1 MREITAFDACAE
13 VIDGICVVIVRN
25 VEHLDVHKTFD
36 CGQSFRFERVENS
49 AHECEYSG
57 VAFGKLVSF
66 AQDGDTLYV
75 YNSDMEDFKN
85 IWARFLCLD
94 MDYSRVSEEIV
105 RVGRGSVLE
114 QAEKYG
120 RGIRI
125 LRQDAFEAVI
135 SFIVSQNNNIPRIKK
150 IIENMS
156 AAYGEKIDV
165 CESMRTHISENSSLC
180 AFPTPERLASLCE
193 QDLRELKMGFRAA
206 YIVDAVKKLKG
217 GELDLEEL
225 ALLPTQECIEALCT
239 VKGIGVKVAS
249 CAALFG
255 MAKYDAFPID
265 VWIKRVAG
273 KYFAD
278 EDEPFCAARF
288 GEYAG
293 IAQQY
298 LFYYERYLGG
308 EG

>member
-1 MREITAFDACAE
+1 
-13 VIDGICVVIVRN
+13 
-25 VEHLDVHKTFD
+25 
-36 CGQSFRFERVENS
+36 
-49 AHECEYSG
+49 
-57 VAFGKLVSF
+57 
-66 AQDGDTLYV
+66 
-75 YNSDMEDFKN
+75 
-85 IWARFLCLD
+85 
-94 MDYSRVSEEIV
+94 
-105 RVGRGSVLE
+105 
-114 QAEKYG
+114 
-120 RGIRI
+120 
-125 LRQDAFEAVI
+125 
-135 SFIVSQNNNIPRIKK
+135 
-150 IIENMS
+150 
-156 AAYGEKIDV
+156 
-165 CESMRTHISENSSLC
+165 
-180 AFPTPERLASLCE
+180 
-193 QDLRELKMGFRAA
+193 MGFRAA
-206 YIVDAVKKLKG
+206 YIVDAVKKLRG

-265 VWIKRVAG
+265 VWIKRVAE

>member
-1 MREITAFDACAE
+1 MKEISTLDVCVE
-13 VIDGICVVIVRN
+13 VVDGIIVVIARN
-25 VEHLDVHKTFD
+25 VAHLDIHKTFD

-49 AHECEYSG
+49 THGVEYSG
-57 VAFGKLVSF
+57 VAFGRLVSF
-66 AQDGDTLYV
+66 AQDGDTLYI
-75 YNSDMEDFKN
+75 YNSDVADFEN
-85 IWARFLCLD
+85 IWTPFLGLD
-94 MDYSRVSEEIV
+94 RDYTAISKDIL
-105 RVGRGSVLE
+105 RVGEGTVLE
-114 QAEKYG
+114 RAEKYG

-135 SFIVSQNNNIPRIKK
+135 SFIISQNNNIPRIKK
-150 IIENMS
+150 IIEAMS
-156 AAYGEKIDV
+156 SAYGERIEV
-165 CESMRTHISENSSLC
+165 SEGMMAHIAGSAEKYS
-180 AFPTPERLASLCE
+180 FPTVERLASLSE
-193 QDLRELKMGFRAA
+193 QDLRELRMGFRAA
-206 YIVDAVKKLKG
+206 YVLDAATKIRS
-217 GELDLEEL
+217 GEIDLEAL
-225 ALLPTQECIEALCT
+225 AALSTDECIEALCA

-265 VWIKRVAG
+265 VWIKRVAE

-278 EDEPFCAARF
+278 DTQPFCAARF

-308 EG
+308 E